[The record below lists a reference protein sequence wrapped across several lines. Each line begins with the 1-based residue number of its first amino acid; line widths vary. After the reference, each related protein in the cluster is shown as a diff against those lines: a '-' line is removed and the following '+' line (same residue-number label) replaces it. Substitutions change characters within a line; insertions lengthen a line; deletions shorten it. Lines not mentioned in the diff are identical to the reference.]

1 MNVRATPGSSILGF
15 MLIVLLI
22 MFCINKYI
30 HTGTHKRIA
39 SARDITISR
48 YFRLLKDGKFNATRQ
63 YWLESGD
70 GDRVEAAAKIL
81 SRLEDIHLANEYFH
95 DGSDSYSS
103 GSTNVVLRVKGAK
116 EWETDPV
123 ELQIILNS
131 EDKDYRDSR
140 ASGYFRQYRVEFSD
154 SEITMS
160 VSFGEKRFSKKA
172 YIRGISLSG
181 DFEPMSELLDGIK
194 HDFKVREIR
203 RGSTEEGKEL

>member
-39 SARDITISR
+39 SERDITIAR
-48 YFRLLKDGKFNATRQ
+48 YFRLLKDDKFKATKQ
-63 YWLESGD
+63 YWLETGN
-70 GDRVEAAAKIL
+70 GDRVEAAAEIL

-95 DGSDSYSS
+95 DGSDSYSN
-103 GSTNVVLRVKGAK
+103 GSTNVVLRMKGAN
-116 EWETDPV
+116 EWGTDPD

-140 ASGYFRQYRVEFSD
+140 ASGYIRRYLVEFSG
-154 SEITMS
+154 SELTMS

-172 YIRGISLSG
+172 
-181 DFEPMSELLDGIK
+181 
-194 HDFKVREIR
+194 
-203 RGSTEEGKEL
+203 